1 MSEINNSEKLVS
13 AVSVSFKKDKYFKA
27 VNDILKEI
35 QKEKGSPVVS
45 SDWCDYLIL
54 AHKVHTTKSLNNIY
68 ELYVQAEKMIK
79 DATNNDISDNVCKE
93 ILDEIL
99 LNVISVDTQ
108 LLQNTLYSVIRD
120 LQMAKINNLSSVF
133 ANNTNSNE
141 KSTKSINLDIS
152 KYSNDLENK
161 TITKNSSLTSKVE
174 VEDEDFNKNINNDTE
189 NNDKVKDKNDDEDL
203 KKDIDSN
210 DLPPEDK
217 NEGEDIE
224 SLSEI
229 EDLSE
234 EDLAELQAEMDILGE

>member
-35 QKEKGSPVVS
+35 QEEKGSPAVS

-79 DATNNDISDNVCKE
+79 DATNNDISDIACKG

-133 ANNTNSNE
+133 ANTINSNE
-141 KSTKSINLDIS
+141 QSTKSINLDIS
-152 KYSNDLENK
+152 KYSNGLESK
-161 TITKNSSLTSKVE
+161 TITKNSSLTSKIE

-189 NNDKVKDKNDDEDL
+189 NNDKVKDDDEDL
-203 KKDIDSN
+203 EKDIDSN
-210 DLPPEDK
+210 DLPPE
-217 NEGEDIE
+217 GENIE

-229 EDLSE
+229 EGLSE
-234 EDLAELQAEMDILGE
+234 EDLAEIQAEMDILGE